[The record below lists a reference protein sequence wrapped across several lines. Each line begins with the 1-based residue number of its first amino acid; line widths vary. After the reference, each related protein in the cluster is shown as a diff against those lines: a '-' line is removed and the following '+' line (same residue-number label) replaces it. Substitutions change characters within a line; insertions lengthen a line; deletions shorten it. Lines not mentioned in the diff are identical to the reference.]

1 MQHILKEKFCARR
14 FYVKPVFSFF
24 LFISSYG
31 ICQTAPLDFAL
42 IDSRVKEVQSCSPDT
57 LAQNLTAPY
66 VTDIEKVR
74 SIFKWITENIAY
86 DTKGYYNLN
95 NIYNGLFQPLSFLDS
110 TTVYKNYN
118 DNIVKKVLTEKV
130 AICDGYSRLFKTLC
144 DYANIKSEIV
154 TGYIRWYSDPIGE
167 QTKRIHAWNAVQID
181 DRWYLLDAT
190 WASGYSNT
198 GITAFKKEYDEY
210 YFLTPP
216 DNLINDHFSL
226 DSKWSLLSHP
236 TTLDQFYNQPYLFPA
251 FRKYKIRSY
260 IPYSGLIETRAGSKI
275 SFELETDEPEKEMD
289 VVASLTAD
297 SDLDDLINHP
307 GINLSELLKPKYTIT
322 GNKVAYIYDIK
333 SAKTKELYVIYKGE
347 LAMRYRVRLKN

>member
-1 MQHILKEKFCARR
+1 MKIF
-14 FYVKPVFSFF
+14 FSFF
-24 LFISSYG
+24 LLISSYG
-31 ICQTAPLDFAL
+31 ICQPALLDFTL
-42 IDSRVKEVQSCSPDT
+42 VDSRVKEVPYSSPDT

-74 SIFKWITENIAY
+74 SIFKWITEHVAY

-95 NIYNGLFQPLSFLDS
+95 NIYDGLFQPLSFLDS
-110 TTVYKNYN
+110 ATIYKNYN
-118 DNIVKKVLTEKV
+118 DNIVKKVLREKV

-144 DYANIKSEIV
+144 DYSNIKSEIV
-154 TGYIRWYSDPIGE
+154 TGYIRWYSDAIGE

-181 DRWYLLDAT
+181 NKWYLLDVT

-198 GITAFKKEYDEY
+198 GVTKFKKEYDEY

-216 DNLINDHFSL
+216 DNLINDHFPL

-236 TTLDQFYNQPYLFPA
+236 INLGQFYNQPYLFPA
-251 FRKYKIRSY
+251 FRKYKIKSY
-260 IPYSGLIETRAGSKI
+260 IPSAGLIVTRAGTKI

-289 VVASLTAD
+289 VVASLTES
-297 SDLDDLINHP
+297 SDEDDLVNHP
-307 GINLSELLKPKYTIT
+307 GITLSDLLKPKYTIT
-322 GNKVAYIYDIK
+322 GNKVAYTYDIK

-347 LAMRYRVRLKN
+347 ITMRYRVKLKN